1 LGTENRPLF
10 PVILRNPKRY
20 TRAANIATTLKPKK
34 RAIITAETEAIIEQK
49 LLVAHNQGISPFP
62 SSIELTSLIPNGKG
76 IPIKNPK
83 GKISPTVINILTN
96 RLYFKVVLK
105 T

>member
-1 LGTENRPLF
+1 M
-10 PVILRNPKRY
+10 
-20 TRAANIATTLKPKK
+20 
-34 RAIITAETEAIIEQK
+34 AIITAETEAIIEQK

-62 SSIELTSLIPNGKG
+62 CSIELTNLIPKGKG

-83 GKISPTVINILTN
+83 GEIIIKVINILNN
-96 RLYFKVVLK
+96 RLYFKVTPK